1 MDLISENKIGI
12 VKGIS
17 NRGGAMFKDIKI
29 LAFCL
34 FSVLFLVSSASAHV
48 RYVIDPSEVQE
59 GLHADTPM
67 VFAGINLLNAP
78 IILGFIIF
86 VILLF
91 AIDFLFYKNRIKLE
105 VVDIVVDMLE
115 PLKDY
120 VPVILRVFIGAGLII
135 AGLNGWL
142 LSVDSPMEG
151 IGAIEVIVGTMLLLG
166 LLTRIAALGLLALW
180 SLALLTFG
188 LGITEAGAMHHFE
201 VAGVAVFLM
210 IWGGSKLSLDNII
223 KINIGD
229 ALSRFKIYDMLILR
243 FTIGITLIWL
253 SIVEKLLYPGLGMAV
268 VEKYALPTFG
278 FDAATFVLI
287 IGLVELSAGL
297 AILLGLTARFITLVT
312 AIFVVIGIFTFGEN
326 VASHFG
332 FVGVAL
338 AIILRG
344 ASAFSVDDFMKNLN
358 KHKN

>member
-1 MDLISENKIGI
+1 
-12 VKGIS
+12 
-17 NRGGAMFKDIKI
+17 MFKNIKLI
-29 LAFCL
+29 ASIF
-34 FSVLFLVSSASAHV
+34 FVLFLSGSASAHV
-48 RYVIDPSEVQE
+48 RYVLNRSEVKE
-59 GLHADTPM
+59 GLHSAAPL
-67 VFAGINLLNAP
+67 FNIP
-78 IILGFIIF
+78 IILSFIVF

-91 AIDFLFYKNRIKLE
+91 VADYLFYKTNIKLE
-105 VVDIVVDMLE
+105 VITSLE
-115 PLKDY
+115 SLKEY
-120 VPVILRVFIGAGLII
+120 VPAILRVFIGGGLII

-166 LLTRIAALGLLALW
+166 LLTRIAAMGLLALW

-188 LGITEAGAMHHFE
+188 LGVTEAGAMHHFE
-201 VAGVAVFLM
+201 VVGVAVFLM
-210 IWGGSKLSLDNII
+210 IWGGSKLSMDNIA

-253 SIVEKLLYPGLGMAV
+253 SIVEKLLYPGLGIAV

-287 IGLVELSAGL
+287 AGLVELSAGL
-297 AILLGLTARFITLVT
+297 AILLGLTTRFITLVAT
-312 AIFVVIGIFTFGEN
+312 IFVVLGILTFGEN

-332 FVGVAL
+332 LVGVAL
-338 AIILRG
+338 AIIIRG

-358 KHKN
+358 KTHESVVSATSFMEKKIQAK